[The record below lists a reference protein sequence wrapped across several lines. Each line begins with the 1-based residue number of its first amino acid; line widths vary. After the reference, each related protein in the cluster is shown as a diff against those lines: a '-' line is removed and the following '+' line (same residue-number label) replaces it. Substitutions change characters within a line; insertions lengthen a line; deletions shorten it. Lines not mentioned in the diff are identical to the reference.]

1 MKEVTRRKD
10 KLNMEQNDTKN
21 DLTIGHII
29 VKNKDNVVK
38 KNNSGYSIK
47 SGKKNKNSVHAKRK
61 KRLIDKKQVKK
72 KRKINKV
79 KNEEDK
85 KECKQFANS
94 NSMVE
99 YNINK
104 VVYDINKNDLIRGD
118 DNNYKNVYLERNKQK
133 YKKKKKIEKTP
144 EDIVNSSLFR
154 YINEFMY
161 TNKSETVQKK
171 LNETK
176 NVFNIYHMG
185 YKNQKDKWPNNPVN
199 DIIKYLRKNF
209 TKIDKIADLGCGE
222 AEIAKTLSGWSISSF
237 DLIKFNEYV
246 TACNITHLPLSN
258 NSQDC
263 IIICLSLMNTDWPK
277 IIFESVRCLK
287 KKATLII
294 ADVVSRF
301 TNYKAF
307 VKFMSNVGCTLSN
320 QVNLDNFFYIFFFE
334 NNKKDNVS
342 LTVNEG
348 KVKKFSKLLAPCFYK
363 RR

>member
-171 LNETK
+171 LIE
-176 NVFNIYHMG
+176 
-185 YKNQKDKWPNNPVN
+185 
-199 DIIKYLRKNF
+199 
-209 TKIDKIADLGCGE
+209 
-222 AEIAKTLSGWSISSF
+222 
-237 DLIKFNEYV
+237 
-246 TACNITHLPLSN
+246 
-258 NSQDC
+258 
-263 IIICLSLMNTDWPK
+263 
-277 IIFESVRCLK
+277 
-287 KKATLII
+287 
-294 ADVVSRF
+294 
-301 TNYKAF
+301 
-307 VKFMSNVGCTLSN
+307 
-320 QVNLDNFFYIFFFE
+320 
-334 NNKKDNVS
+334 
-342 LTVNEG
+342 
-348 KVKKFSKLLAPCFYK
+348 
-363 RR
+363 